1 VDTKYRL
8 VSTVELLSGDYG
20 TPAFCGFEELN
31 DTIYDAFCH
40 YVREGMQDYSIPE
53 NRIYAMEVR
62 SELFPSAY
70 TILTGVAVCV
80 IFVVLLAPIGR
91 KLHLF

>member
-1 VDTKYRL
+1 
-8 VSTVELLSGDYG
+8 
-20 TPAFCGFEELN
+20 
-31 DTIYDAFCH
+31 
-40 YVREGMQDYSIPE
+40 MQDYSIPE

-91 KLHLF
+91 KLHLFEKVQVQRDEEARDEGGQ